1 MPAMPPAP
9 EAAQEPAIA
18 PEPVAATPAVEEAAP
33 EVGEVA
39 PVASDDATLNEAY
52 KELYPLL
59 DKVEMPVE
67 EKFEIT
73 LKFGE
78 PSEALVFAKNIADE
92 TLKAKALMKLIEKLK

>member
-1 MPAMPPAP
+1 MIFQPKPFVQHFP
-9 EAAQEPAIA
+9 
-18 PEPVAATPAVEEAAP
+18 
-33 EVGEVA
+33 
-39 PVASDDATLNEAY
+39 SSLNEAY